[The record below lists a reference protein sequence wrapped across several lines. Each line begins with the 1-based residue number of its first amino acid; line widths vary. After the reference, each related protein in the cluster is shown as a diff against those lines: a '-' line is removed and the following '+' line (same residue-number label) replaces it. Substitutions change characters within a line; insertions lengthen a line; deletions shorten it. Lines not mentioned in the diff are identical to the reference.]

1 MRRSVMFAIVV
12 AVPSLW
18 AHGDASA
25 QGRYWPWCVY
35 YDAWT
40 YNCGFVSL
48 PQCLATAIGAGGACR
63 PNPWGPPAA
72 YSQAPRR
79 NKRAR

>member
-1 MRRSVMFAIVV
+1 MRQPAMLAIVIV
-12 AVPSLW
+12 TLVCGLADG
-18 AHGDASA
+18 AKA
-25 QGRYWPWCVY
+25 QGKYWPWCVY

-48 PQCLATAIGAGGACR
+48 QQCLATAIGAGGACR

-72 YSQAPRR
+72 YSETPRR
-79 NKRAR
+79 KKRAR